1 MYDKLQ
7 GSSNMN
13 FSGKK
18 GILFGAIAIAV
29 LLLSCSSLLAEAQ
42 NHDMGPYGGGVGG
55 DVDAVGNLEL
65 LGPYIFIILSAVAFT
80 AALTLKWQS
89 KKKK

>member
-13 FSGKK
+13 FLGKK
-18 GILFGAIAIAV
+18 SILFGAIAIAV

-42 NHDMGPYGGGVGG
+42 DNDIEPYGGGVGG
-55 DVDAVGNLEL
+55 DVDPVGNLEL
-65 LGPYIFIILSAVAFT
+65 LGPYVFIILSAVAFI
-80 AALTLKWQS
+80 AALTLKWHS